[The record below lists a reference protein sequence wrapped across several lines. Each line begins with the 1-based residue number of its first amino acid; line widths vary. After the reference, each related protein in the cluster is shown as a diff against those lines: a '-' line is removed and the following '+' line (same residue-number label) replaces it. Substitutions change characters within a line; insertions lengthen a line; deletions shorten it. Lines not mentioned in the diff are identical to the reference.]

1 MKKLPKITS
10 DQEAEQLVEGDLSDL
25 DFTQFKSVQF
35 EFQPKNK
42 QVNLRMSEPL
52 LQAIKKKSSDL
63 GISYQR
69 YIRQALEKSL
79 IEP

>member
-1 MKKLPKITS
+1 MRKLHKITS
-10 DQEAEQLVEGDLSDL
+10 DQEAERLMETDLSDL
-25 DFTQFKSVQF
+25 DFSQLKSVQF

-42 QVNLRMSEPL
+42 QVNLRMSESL

-69 YIRQALEKSL
+69 YIRQALERSL
-79 IEP
+79 IEH